1 MPSEAA
7 YLTKRYERL
16 AMRFMGVVL
25 GAILAIVGIVAATAA
40 VSSAHPIF
48 NVSLVF
54 ALLFAAAVLWTHLKP
69 QKRM

>member
-1 MPSEAA
+1 
-7 YLTKRYERL
+7 
-16 AMRFMGVVL
+16 MRFMGVVL

-40 VSSAHPIF
+40 VSSTHPIF

-54 ALLFAAAVLWTHLKP
+54 ALLFAAAVLWAHLKP